1 MLNTN
6 GTLLT
11 EERAELLLKY
21 PPRKVNISLYGAS
34 AATYR
39 DVCGYEEGFEKVLH
53 AIQLLKERS
62 VPVKLNCSLTPL
74 NYHDL
79 EKMHW
84 IADKFDVPFQVTPY
98 MFPPVRKNGM
108 ETDKFVRFDPE
119 DAARMIIEN
128 ARISFRDKRMY
139 HEWIN
144 AKLLEYETYKK
155 QPYMDRKCGFTCF
168 ASKNNFW
175 INWRG
180 EMLPCGMLNQEGE
193 KVLKQG
199 FSACWERIGEKG
211 KDIHNPPKCCS
222 CDMRSL
228 CNVCSAASMAETG
241 AWNGSPAYLCRMT
254 TSFLELL
261 KRESENL

>member
-62 VPVKLNCSLTPL
+62 IPVKLNCSLIPL

-79 EKMHW
+79 EKMHC
-84 IADKFDVPFQVTPY
+84 IADKFDVAFQVTPY

-128 ARISFRDKRMY
+128 ARISFRDKKQDGYYFVGDNQNICDIEGPIRREQICAVVY
-139 HEWIN
+139 KARRHGIEIQEKDFIWRLFRREWRWAIRWRRQIKRW
-144 AKLLEYETYKK
+144 KL
-155 QPYMDRKCGFTCF
+155 P
-168 ASKNNFW
+168 W
-175 INWRG
+175 
-180 EMLPCGMLNQEGE
+180 
-193 KVLKQG
+193 
-199 FSACWERIGEKG
+199 
-211 KDIHNPPKCCS
+211 
-222 CDMRSL
+222 
-228 CNVCSAASMAETG
+228 
-241 AWNGSPAYLCRMT
+241 
-254 TSFLELL
+254 
-261 KRESENL
+261 